1 MSIYKAVLSHLF
13 STFVAGMNQNADAL
27 ETHLSDYASMQFGSI
42 PYTTTQDVIYYVDEV
57 NGDDGNDGLT
67 SGTAFKTWAKVNS
80 MIPMFVL
87 HNIEVRVIGNISGV
101 YLNGRVIGG
110 FLKIIGDTEDNINHV
125 MTFEGNRPFYG
136 IVGGSTGAAGS
147 SFRLEAFT
155 INMDFIVYGCQAFC
169 MFSIKLQQ
177 LSFQNTTAYTVFC
190 EYSGDGDGLIAIYQ
204 SLITSFNAS
213 GTVDG
218 YGLKASH
225 GSIIAKRGT
234 QPTGNT
240 ANEFT
245 EYGGVIR

>member
-1 MSIYKAVLSHLF
+1 
-13 STFVAGMNQNADAL
+13 
-27 ETHLSDYASMQFGSI
+27 MQFGSI

-67 SGTAFKTWAKVNS
+67 SSTAFKTWAKVNS

-110 FLKIIGDTEDNINHV
+110 LLRIIGDTEDNINHV
-125 MTFEGNRPFYG
+125 MTFKSDRPFYG
-136 IVGGSTGAAGS
+136 IVGGGTRPVGS
-147 SFRLEAFT
+147 SFWLEAFT
-155 INMDFIVYGCQAFC
+155 INMDFIVAGCRAFH
-169 MFSIKLQQ
+169 MSSMKLQQ
-177 LSFQNTTAYTVFC
+177 LAFNNTTAYTVFC
-190 EYSGDGDGLIAIYQ
+190 EYSGDRDGLIANYQ

-218 YGLKASH
+218 YGLKAGH
-225 GSIIAKRGT
+225 GSIIAKRGP